1 MKYLFYFV
9 FVFFFF
15 KIWRDYQQYQI
26 LKKQQDE
33 KEENYRQALFQ
44 LETDYLNQK
53 ISEQDYQKQLK
64 ALEKQF
70 NQE

>member
-15 KIWRDYQQYQI
+15 KIWRNYQQYQI

-33 KEENYRQALFQ
+33 KDEHYRQALFQ

-53 ISEQDYQKQLK
+53 ISEQDYQTQLK
-64 ALEKQF
+64 ALQKQME
-70 NQE
+70 Q